1 MLKIKT
7 FVLLLIISYSLFIKG
22 QIKAD
27 LEVNYETKIQK
38 DSLNTYSSDIFYYT
52 LLTTKSSSYYFSR
65 EEKEYFDVLN
75 GKSML
80 NTENSIKTSMGTFP
94 KPPTSKGSV
103 YYDGATIFA
112 SMPLSKYYFV
122 YQEPSLKWEILD
134 KIKKISTYSCK
145 LAKTI
150 TENGHVFYAWFTD
163 DIPISDGPFRFKGLT
178 GLILEVYNQNKT
190 INITMTNIKKS
201 TEEIFPIQ
209 YLKPVKVKD
218 KNEFI
223 KARNNYFEDPSIYN
237 GNMKL
242 LDLQGNDKTYTIKE
256 KLKKIN
262 VFLD

>member
-1 MLKIKT
+1 MLKVKT
-7 FVLLLIISYSLFIKG
+7 FILLLIISCSLFIKG

-27 LEVNYETKIQK
+27 IEVNYETKIQK

-52 LLTTKSSSYYFSR
+52 LLTNKNSSYYFSR

-80 NTENSIKTSMGTFP
+80 NPENSIKTSMGTFP
-94 KPPTSKGSV
+94 KPSTSKGSV
-103 YYDGATIFA
+103 YYNGTTIFA
-112 SMPLSKYYFV
+112 SIPLSRYYFV
-122 YQEPSLKWEILD
+122 YPEPSIKWEILNET
-134 KIKKISTYSCK
+134 KKICDYSCK
-145 LAKTI
+145 LAKAI
-150 TENGHVFYAWFTD
+150 TENGNVFYAWFTD
-163 DIPISDGPFRFKGLT
+163 DIPVSDGPFRFKGLA
-178 GLILEVYNQNKT
+178 GLILEVYNQGKT
-190 INITMTNIKKS
+190 IHITMTSIKKS
-201 TEEIFPIQ
+201 TEEISPIQ
-209 YLKPVKVKD
+209 YLRLVKVKD

-242 LDLQGNDKTYTIKE
+242 LDSQGNDKTYTIKE